1 MNNRILIEIDQF
13 LERLKA
19 NILLIIGKNYV

>member
-13 LERLKA
+13 LKRLKA
-19 NILLIIGKNYV
+19 NILLVIGKNYV

>member
-19 NILLIIGKNYV
+19 NILLVIGKNYV